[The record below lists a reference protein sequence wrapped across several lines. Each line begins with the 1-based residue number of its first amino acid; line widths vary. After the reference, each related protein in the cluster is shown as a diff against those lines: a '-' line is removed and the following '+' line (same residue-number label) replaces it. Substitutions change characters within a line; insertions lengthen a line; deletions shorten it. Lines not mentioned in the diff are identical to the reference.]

1 MQAMERLMALIVFFA
16 LTATAALFGAEF
28 LPGDWYRAL
37 AKPVWTPPNAVF
49 GPVWTVL
56 YIMIAIAGW
65 LIWQTGDRAR
75 VLPVWG
81 IGLLLNALWSW
92 LFFGR
97 HLIGLALMDI
107 VLIWTFIVAFIVL
120 AWPRS
125 RVASF
130 LFMPYLAWVS
140 LATALNFSIWRLNG

>member
-1 MQAMERLMALIVFFA
+1 M
-16 LTATAALFGAEF
+16 
-28 LPGDWYRAL
+28 
-37 AKPVWTPPNAVF
+37 F

-65 LIWQTGDRAR
+65 MIWRTGDRAR
-75 VLPVWG
+75 VLRVWG
-81 IGLLLNALWSW
+81 IGLVLNALWSW

-97 HLIGLALMDI
+97 HLIGAALIDI
-107 VLIWTFIVAFIVL
+107 VLIWASIVTFIVV

-125 RVASF
+125 RAASI

-140 LATALNFSIWRLNG
+140 LATALNFAIWRLNG